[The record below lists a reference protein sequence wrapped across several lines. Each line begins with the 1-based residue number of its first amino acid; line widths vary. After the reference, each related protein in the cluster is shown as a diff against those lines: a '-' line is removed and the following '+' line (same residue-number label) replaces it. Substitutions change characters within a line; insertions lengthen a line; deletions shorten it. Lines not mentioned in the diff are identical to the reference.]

1 MTTETAKKPRSR
13 RTGVPAPETGAA
25 TSPAI
30 DTLTGGDAPRI
41 VMIPR
46 DRLRPHPD
54 NPRKDLGDLTELAD
68 SIREHGVR
76 QNLLVV
82 PDPDEPGAY
91 RIVIGHRRDA
101 ASGVAGNVVALPGV
115 IDESLTPA
123 EQLELMLVENLQ
135 RVDLTPVEEADGYQG
150 LLDLGYTETRI
161 AERTGRSR
169 STVRAR
175 LKVGALPEKAR
186 KAVHGGK
193 VTLDD
198 ALAIANLPADEQA
211 DIAKKLGTNGFPQA
225 LAKAR
230 ERTKMAQNAAPLLKV
245 LRDANATELPRDEY
259 DVPGGL
265 VYERQV
271 NALHGDAAA
280 IAELTDQYRERI
292 TAGWAWRWAYSTWL
306 NLYRP
311 LTLEEA
317 QERAERDERIA
328 ANDAARAEREAAERQ
343 ARELRTQ
350 FARLTAE
357 TRGEFLEHLI
367 HDRKTLTKDQAAAV
381 LTYTA
386 LAVVEAPFAGQYVD
400 GIFRG
405 HPVPASAGHAD
416 ALVRWLRVDLPEG
429 FQPSY
434 HRAELQPL
442 ITERAAKFTAAQVAL
457 AAFAAAIEPIDQDT
471 WRYGGRSVT
480 TVRWYELLEA
490 LGYVVSDEERAALT
504 VPDSDDED
512 EDDAEPDAEDS

>member
-1 MTTETAKKPRSR
+1 MTRQT
-13 RTGVPAPETGAA
+13 VPAPTSGRPAPSAALDELTGA
-25 TSPAI
+25 T
-30 DTLTGGDAPRI
+30 TRL
-41 VMIPR
+41 VMLPL
-46 DRLRPHPD
+46 DVLHPHPD
-54 NPRKDLGDLTELAD
+54 NPRRDLGDLTELAD

-82 PDPDEPGAY
+82 ADPEDPRAY
-91 RIVIGHRRDA
+91 RLVIGHRRTA
-101 ASGVAGNVVALPGV
+101 AARLAGNVSALPAV
-115 IDESLTPA
+115 VDDSLTA
-123 EQLELMLVENLQ
+123 ADQLELMLLENLQ
-135 RVDLTPVEEADGYQG
+135 RSDLTPVEEADGYQG
-150 LLDLGYTETRI
+150 LLDLGVSEAMI
-161 AERTGRSR
+161 AQRTGRSR

-198 ALAIANLPADEQA
+198 ALAIASLPADEQA

-230 ERTKMAQNAAPLLKV
+230 ERAKLDATAAPLLKL
-245 LRDANATELPRDEY
+245 LREANATELPRDEY
-259 DVPGGL
+259 ETPAGL
-265 VYERQV
+265 TYEGEANV
-271 NALHGDAAA
+271 ANYPKSVG
-280 IAELTDQYRERI
+280 ELVEKYREQI
-292 TAGWAWRWAYSTWL
+292 TSGWAWRWSYNTWL
-306 NLYRP
+306 RLYRP

-317 QERAERDERIA
+317 QQRAERDEERVA
-328 ANDAARAEREAAERQ
+328 ADVARAEREAAERQ

-367 HDRKTLTKDQAAAV
+367 HDRKTLTKDQTAAV

-386 LAVVEAPFAGQYVD
+386 LAVVEGPFAGQYVD
-400 GIFRG
+400 GAFRD
-405 HPVPASAGHAD
+405 HPVPVSTRSAD
-416 ALVRWLRVDLPEG
+416 ALVRWLRVELPEG

-434 HRAELQPL
+434 HRAELLPYVA
-442 ITERAAKFTAAQVAL
+442 ERAARLTAPQAAL
-457 AAFAAAIEPIDQDT
+457 AAFAAAVEPIDQDT

-490 LGYVVSDEERAALT
+490 LGYVVSDEERAALI
-504 VPDSDDED
+504 VASDDED
-512 EDDAEPDAEDS
+512 GAEA